1 MRHAQ
6 ILYFTYI
13 YEFYLIL
20 FSRSYS
26 IQRIEKKMCSKK
38 RNTRTNFL
46 KQTLKNSSS
55 GFHFFFKTLVFYQ
68 KTGFWFNFGG
78 TSLQFYTGYYK
89 KLSKIR
95 EKSRIHFHFMH
106 LLSLSI
112 ISVSC
117 GGVQTCRL
125 GAGALQHNLFLFLFF
140 YVILCVC
147 ESLLCWGFGGPGGTS
162 WLGSTGGSGVR
173 QSNCSRLIRWTF
185 LKFSTSCCKNEKIEN

>member
-1 MRHAQ
+1 MGSERAIEEGSGAPNSLFARASVGTEDTKEEIRHAQ

-68 KTGFWFNFGG
+68 KTGF
-78 TSLQFYTGYYK
+78 
-89 KLSKIR
+89 
-95 EKSRIHFHFMH
+95 
-106 LLSLSI
+106 
-112 ISVSC
+112 
-117 GGVQTCRL
+117 
-125 GAGALQHNLFLFLFF
+125 
-140 YVILCVC
+140 
-147 ESLLCWGFGGPGGTS
+147 
-162 WLGSTGGSGVR
+162 
-173 QSNCSRLIRWTF
+173 
-185 LKFSTSCCKNEKIEN
+185 